1 MVTARIDALSLFAL
15 VGQVPDAIAELK
27 NDISNLKLTGVQ
39 RAMLTAKLPELIA
52 VAAKMEAATNTTAAP
67 AAAVLAQRQA
77 AWTVCINKIKIWA
90 LDALHSDA
98 PQEVRLLFTEENVNA
113 WVPFVEKSGDQY
125 LRCPLCDNKNKI
137 SCSTSVYNV
146 LHHFEGDHRNA
157 FKATLTPKTRKRKG
171 SELSPAQSSPGAS

>member
-90 LDALHSDA
+90 LDALHSDT